1 MKFLPLTASLMALAL
16 FSAPAFAQ
24 EEAPAQEQHRLQL
37 KKLRRKFR
45 KKFWSCS
52 MTPVLSA
59 SFRSK
64 NSVPAPSRPASS
76 RK

>member
-24 EEAPAQEQHRLQL
+24 EEHRPSQPLL

-52 MTPVLSA
+52 MTPGLSP
-59 SFRSK
+59 SFQSM

>member
-16 FSAPAFAQ
+16 FSAPAFSQ
-24 EEAPAQEQHRLQL
+24 EEVPAQEQPPPLL
-37 KKLRRKFR
+37 KKQHRKFR

-52 MTPVLSA
+52 MTAGLSP
-59 SFRSK
+59 SFQSM
-64 NSVPAPSRPASS
+64 NSAPAPSRPAVS